1 MTGAKQADPVDFLAG
16 LKRGGAAL
24 ATGVPC
30 SSMTGLM
37 NAMLADP
44 ALDFA
49 NAPNEGE
56 ALAFA
61 AGARLGG
68 RTAAVLCQNSGLS
81 NLSNALTSLI
91 APYRIPV
98 LLVIGWRGRP
108 GVHDEPQHRLVGGL
122 TEPFLKA
129 CGVAVHIADADN
141 AAGLAEVCARTVA
154 DGGASQAILVPMKLF
169 CDVDVTAITDLRRYA
184 GEILR
189 DEAGPSPPR
198 DAALQAILDVIP
210 DDALIVAPTGLA
222 SRALFR
228 LGDAPSRFYMMG
240 SMGHAP
246 ALGLGIAA
254 ATDRRVI
261 VLDGDGSML
270 MRLSGLA
277 FVGARAPGNL
287 LHIVLDNG
295 IHESTGGQMSLS
307 PRTDLCAIA
316 AACGYR
322 ASAEAHSTETLT
334 RVTRELLRKP
344 GPAFIRVFTSAERAK
359 APPRIPIDAA
369 EIAARFSGAI
379 ANGRTQK
386 VALTARH

>member
-154 DGGASQAILVPMKLF
+154 AGGASQAILVPMKLF

-184 GEILR
+184 VRNSLATR
-189 DEAGPSPPR
+189 PARPR
-198 DAALQAILDVIP
+198 LGMRRSKPFSMSFPTTPLSSRPQGLQA
-210 DDALIVAPTGLA
+210 ARC
-222 SRALFR
+222 SR

-261 VLDGDGSML
+261 VLDGDGSVL

-277 FVGARAPGNL
+277 FVGAARRGTCSISCSTTASMN
-287 LHIVLDNG
+287 
-295 IHESTGGQMSLS
+295 STGGQMSLS

-334 RVTRELLRKP
+334 RDGELLRKP

-369 EIAARFSGAI
+369 EIAERFSGAI